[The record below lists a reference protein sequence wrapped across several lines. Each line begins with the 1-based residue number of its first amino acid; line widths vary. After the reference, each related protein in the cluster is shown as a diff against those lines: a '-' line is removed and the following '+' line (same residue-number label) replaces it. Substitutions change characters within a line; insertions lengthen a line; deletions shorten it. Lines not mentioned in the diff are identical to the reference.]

1 MSEARIFTDGAA
13 RGNPGPAGAGGV
25 ILDGDGKELGSV
37 CRYLG
42 EMTNNQAEYHALLLA
57 LKEALRLKIGRVAV
71 FCDSELMVRQILGQ
85 YKVKNEGLQPLF
97 QEAIKL
103 SKEFASFNINHVMRE
118 RNKAADKL
126 ANLAI
131 DGQIV

>member
-25 ILDGDGKELGSV
+25 ILDGDGKELGNV

-42 EMTNNQAEYHALLLA
+42 EMTNNQAEYNALILS
-57 LKEALRLKIGRVAV
+57 LKEALRLKIGRVSV
-71 FCDSELMVRQILGQ
+71 FCDSELMVRQMLGQ
-85 YKVKNEGLQPLF
+85 YKVKNEGLRPLF

-103 SKEFASFNINHVMRE
+103 SKEFGSFNINHVMRE

-131 DGQIV
+131 DGKIV